1 MPADSP
7 KNPELIFENSHNPK
21 FYASFKKSIR
31 DDINFKITKLSS
43 SSLLINTCQWIISQ
57 AELSLKSTVLNDKNV
72 LELTK
77 SHHSISLNFNSE
89 EYIAILKNIHC
100 WTFESSS
107 LNKSDLIKVS
117 IVILIESTKQASVS
131 FTLYQIAVFVL
142 LLYLGY
148 PNNPYHS
155 FNHSVDTTQSTFYIL
170 NKMGVFN
177 APSISSEFVDS
188 NLPQSSSKVLK
199 PIDGLKL
206 ILSSFG
212 HDLRHPGLTNKILRI
227 SYSHLSTIYNRKSSL
242 EHYHADYLFS
252 ILDSIAFLHSPL
264 KKLPNSPEIIYS
276 HPQSTTNTNSDL
288 MDILVLK
295 SRGRIND
302 ADSCVCGNC
311 ENDTSTSLCSQNIL
325 DTSILVCNKFRR
337 LILISIMA
345 TDMEK
350 HFDYIC
356 GCVNFNSMHDNIPKS
371 SKCSIEEE
379 DIYCY
384 SIMKCSDISNISRP
398 FQSAQ
403 SWAVCLY
410 KEIQLQ
416 SEYEATNKINKTTSP
431 LDVPGIPSFQIFFY
445 EKIALP
451 LFLAVRDIIPS
462 IDFMIKGIYENLEV
476 WKKLDALSN
485 DIKIPQTYFEPQ
497 PSSDT
502 QVYFSNTIYKP
513 AVISKHH
520 SDSYLDRKQEY
531 LTYFGLRNKNDLSL
545 LELQYLDYIY
555 RHIVLNLKSNQSSIF
570 SQNPNFSF
578 FSNEEKAA
586 NENVG
591 CFLNRIN
598 EDTIVLEYDSGI
610 EKNLFFPPTI

>member
-1 MPADSP
+1 MPADTP
-7 KNPELIFENSHNPK
+7 KNPELIFENSHNPT
-21 FYASFKKSIR
+21 FYESFKKSIK

-43 SSLLINTCQWIISQ
+43 SSLLINTCKWIISQ
-57 AELSLKSTVLNDKNV
+57 AELPLESTVLYDKNV
-72 LELTK
+72 LEFTK
-77 SHHSISLNFNSE
+77 SHHSIPLNFNSK
-89 EYIAILKNIHC
+89 EYITILKSIHC

-117 IVILIESTKQASVS
+117 IVMLIESTKQASVS

-170 NKMGVFN
+170 NKIGVFI

-188 NLPQSSSKVLK
+188 NFPQGSHNTLK

-252 ILDSIAFLHSPL
+252 ILDSIASLHNPL
-264 KKLPNSPEIIYS
+264 ENLPSSTKVISS

-288 MDILVLK
+288 MDILALK
-295 SRGRIND
+295 SRGRFND
-302 ADSCVCGNC
+302 ADTCVCDIC
-311 ENDTSTSLCSQNIL
+311 ENDSSTPVCSQNIL

-350 HFDYIC
+350 HFDYIG
-356 GCVNFNSMHDNIPKS
+356 GCVNFNSSYDNITKS
-371 SKCSIEEE
+371 KKCSIEEQ
-379 DIYCY
+379 DIYSY

-416 SEYEATNKINKTTSP
+416 SKYEATNKINKTTSP

-462 IDFMIKGIYENLEV
+462 IDFMTKGIYENLEI
-476 WKKLDALSN
+476 WKKLELLSN
-485 DIKIPQTYFEPQ
+485 DIKIPQTLFESQ
-497 PSSDT
+497 QNSDT
-502 QVYFSNTIYKP
+502 QKNLSDAKDKSSG
-513 AVISKHH
+513 ISKF
-520 SDSYLDRKQEY
+520 YNTPFMDRKQEY
-531 LTYFGLRNKNDLSL
+531 LSYFGLENKNNISL

-555 RHIVLNLKSNQSSIF
+555 RYIVLNSKSDQSSIF
-570 SQNPNFSF
+570 SQNPDFSF
-578 FSNEEKAA
+578 FSNVEDAT
-586 NENVG
+586 NENLG
-591 CFLNRIN
+591 CSLKKMS

-610 EKNLFFPPTI
+610 EKNLFFPQTI